1 MILIVG
7 GMGFIGLNAALRLLE
22 TGESVVIT
30 QHSARRVPD
39 ALSPYLNDT
48 LFVERVDVTKSYE
61 VMDAAHRRSAAS
73 IISFAAPPAR
83 GISPQEDYRIYT
95 QGLQSLL
102 ETTRVLGLKRLS
114 LASSTSVYGSLP
126 AGPFRED
133 MPLPI
138 SSRTQVEAF
147 KKGMEIHASHY
158 AARANIDVVSL
169 RIGSIY
175 GPYYYSMF
183 NPMSRMCR
191 AALKGEDP
199 DFSDRPAGSI
209 SEDDEG
215 DWTYVADLAR
225 GIQLAHTAE
234 RLSHNVY
241 NIGSGKASSTKAIF
255 EAVRKALPNAVCSA
269 LKPGRSP
276 AANPPNPVMDLSR
289 ITSDVGYQPEYD
301 IDSGIAAYVESL
313 RDQPQSPA

>member
-1 MILIVG
+1 MILVVG
-7 GMGFIGLNAALRLLE
+7 GMGFIGLNTALRLLDV
-22 TGESVVIT
+22 GESVVLT
-30 QHSARRVPD
+30 QHSAHRVPE
-39 ALSPYLNDT
+39 ALAPHLNDRV
-48 LFVERVDVTKSYE
+48 FVERVDVTKSYE
-61 VMDAAHRRSAAS
+61 VMDAAHRHNAGS

-95 QGLQSLL
+95 LGLQSLL
-102 ETTRVLGLKRLS
+102 ETTRVLGLGRLS

-138 SSRTQVEAF
+138 GSRTQVEAF
-147 KKGMEIHASHY
+147 KKAMEIHASHY
-158 AARANIDVVSL
+158 AARASIEVVSL

-183 NPMSRMCR
+183 NPMSRMCH
-191 AALKGEDP
+191 AAIRGEDP
-199 DFSDRPAGSI
+199 DFSDRPGGAI

-225 GIQLAHTAE
+225 GVQLLHTAGK
-234 RLSHNVY
+234 LSHDVY
-241 NIGSGKASSTKAIF
+241 NIGSGRACSTKAIF
-255 EAVRKALPNAVCSA
+255 EAVQKAVPGAQCSA

-289 ITSDVGYQPEYD
+289 ISGDTGYEPEHD
-301 IDSGIAAYVESL
+301 IDSGIAAYVEHL
-313 RDQPQSPA
+313 RNHPQ

>member
-7 GMGFIGLNAALRLLE
+7 GMGFIGLNTARRLLE
-22 TGESVVIT
+22 VGESVVIT
-30 QHSARRVPD
+30 QHSAHRVPE
-39 ALSPYLNDT
+39 ALQPELNERV
-48 LFVERVDVTKSYE
+48 FVERVDITKNYE
-61 VMDAAHRRSAAS
+61 VMEAAHRHKVDS

-102 ETTRVLGLKRLS
+102 ETTRVLGLGRLS

-126 AGPFRED
+126 EGPFRED

-138 SSRTQVEAF
+138 GSRTQVEAF

-158 AARANIDVVSL
+158 ASRANIDVVSL

-183 NPMSRMCR
+183 NPMSRMCH

-199 DFSDRPAGSI
+199 DFSDRPGGAI

-225 GIQLAHTAE
+225 GIQMLHTADDLAHDI
-234 RLSHNVY
+234 Y
-241 NIGSGKASSTKAIF
+241 NIGSGTVTSTKDVFA
-255 EAVRKALPNAVCSA
+255 AVRKALPDAVCSA

-276 AANPPNPVMDLSR
+276 AANPPNPVMELSR
-289 ITSDVGYQPEYD
+289 IKEDVGYEPEYD
-301 IDSGIAAYVESL
+301 IDAGIAAYVEHL
-313 RDQPQSPA
+313 RNHPQ